1 MSSMRSWGLI
11 EGNIADDFA
20 DDFADDIILLTVVVD
35 DCNS

>member
-1 MSSMRSWGLI
+1 MRSWGLI

>member
-20 DDFADDIILLTVVVD
+20 DDIILLTVVVD